1 MLETTFDSDGMVFP
15 PNKSVVFN
23 QAPCIKPTRL
33 KWKISKELDD
43 EIKDAME
50 FYKSNT
56 DYLDLIVVDH
66 QTYGKG
72 EIKKSMF
79 CSILK
84 NISLY

>member
-1 MLETTFDSDGMVFP
+1 MLETTFDSDG
-15 PNKSVVFN
+15 
-23 QAPCIKPTRL
+23 IKPTRL

-56 DYLDLIVVDH
+56 DDLDLIVVDH

-79 CSILK
+79 CLYLEKRLLILILFNFYLK
-84 NISLY
+84 IR